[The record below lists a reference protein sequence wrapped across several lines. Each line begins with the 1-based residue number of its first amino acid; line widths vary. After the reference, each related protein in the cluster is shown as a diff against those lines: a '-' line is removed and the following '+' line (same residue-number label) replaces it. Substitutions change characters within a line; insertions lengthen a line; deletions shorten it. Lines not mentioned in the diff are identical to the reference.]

1 MNNSDPSLI
10 PLQRANLCLDCE
22 VITPAHM
29 SCLACGS
36 TALLN
41 IARALSGPAYP
52 GMACFENPYLAHP
65 TISEVRRKHG
75 HHSTNFTHS
84 T

>member
-36 TALLN
+36 TALLS

-52 GMACFENPYLAHP
+52 GMACFENPCLANP

-75 HHSTNFTHS
+75 HHGTNFTHS